1 MSVPQ
6 RDKCKGLGRAMPDM
20 FMEQALSLAWLEQSE
35 HKGNRGMRSDKEE
48 VSGD

>member
-1 MSVPQ
+1 VFHRGPASA
-6 RDKCKGLGRAMPDM
+6 KGLGQAMPDT

-35 HKGNRGMRSDKEE
+35 HRGNRGMRSDKE